1 MYFRPPYKGGD
12 VEAGAARPLYPMMME
27 SPELRW
33 AFIRKIYSILTFQML
48 LTIAVAAVVVYV
60 HPIHNFF
67 ATTSAGLGLYIFLI
81 IVPFIGQSLQSK
93 HSSLRFCLLMFWY
106 LI

>member
-1 MYFRPPYKGGD
+1 MPAVYFRPPPYKGGD
-12 VEAGAARPLYPMMME
+12 GEAGGAVLLYPTMLE

-33 AFIRKIYSILTFQML
+33 AFIRKIYGILTFQML
-48 LTIAVAAVVVYV
+48 LTVAVASVVVYV

-81 IVPFIGQSLQSK
+81 IVPFIGKVPSL
-93 HSSLRFCLLMFWY
+93 FCKCC
-106 LI
+106 